1 MSKLCPF
8 MSNDMTDLK
17 GKNVPCVESC
27 ALYYKGFCSIN
38 VIAQTL
44 HKEYMDAHKTTEKDS
59 AQNHQQ

>member
-8 MSNDMTDLK
+8 MSEDMTALK
-17 GKNVPCVESC
+17 EENAPCVESC

-44 HKEYMDAHKTTEKDS
+44 HKEYMDAHKTTEKDP
-59 AQNHQQ
+59 ARDC

>member
-8 MSNDMTDLK
+8 MSEDMSSLK
-17 GKNVPCVESC
+17 GRNTPCVESC

-44 HKEYMDAHKTTEKDS
+44 HKEYMNTHKATEKDPV
-59 AQNHQQ
+59 QGCQQ